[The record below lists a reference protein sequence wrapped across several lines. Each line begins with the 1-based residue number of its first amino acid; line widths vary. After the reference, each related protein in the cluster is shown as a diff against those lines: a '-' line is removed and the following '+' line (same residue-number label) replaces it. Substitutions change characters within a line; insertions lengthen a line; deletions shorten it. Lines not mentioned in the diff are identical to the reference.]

1 MRLSWDNGETILGV
15 ENIYYKYKKYRGYI
29 IQTIVILTTNIR
41 GIMETTKKDFATYQF
56 KIPQEL
62 WTKFKIKSISENS
75 PTYRET
81 LINLIKEYVG
91 RDVHWDLS
99 RIPSS

>member
-1 MRLSWDNGETILGV
+1 MRHAWDKYETILGV

-62 WTKFKIKSISENS
+62 WMKFKIKSLTEKS
-75 PTYRET
+75 PTYSNT
-81 LINLIKEYVG
+81 LLDLIERYV
-91 RDVHWDLS
+91 S
-99 RIPSS
+99 T

>member
-62 WTKFKIKSISENS
+62 WTKFKIKSLTEKS
-75 PTYRET
+75 PTYSNT
-81 LINLIKEYVG
+81 LLDLMERYV
-91 RDVHWDLS
+91 S
-99 RIPSS
+99 T